1 MRPHFH
7 FFSCSQDDSKLFKA
21 LIDYST
27 EIIGEKEEII
37 MATLQD
43 QLLIKGMRLRN
54 RLAMPPLTTNYGTPE
69 GIVTEGI
76 IQFYKERSRDVGLVI
91 VEASAVRADGLILQG
106 SLGLWKDGQVAGMAR
121 LADAIKKLG
130 AAAVVQIN
138 HAGAR
143 GFPSG
148 GEMQGA
154 SPSGFAFR
162 PDVVPLTMSSSQID
176 RMVVDFT
183 DAAVRAADAG
193 FDGVEIHGAHFYLI
207 SQFLSPLTNQR
218 NDRYGGDARARATFA
233 LEVVRAAR
241 EKLGRRFPIFFRFN
255 AVEKVEGGQTLE
267 DALEVSRLLAN
278 EGVDVLNVSLVA
290 SSSWNEVDGQRFLVA
305 SSALPKEQPAGAN
318 VSLAAAV
325 KEATD
330 LPVIAVGKL
339 GEGDVAVESVRDLP
353 IDIVAIGRQM
363 IADPDAAG
371 KILAGKSSEIVPCEE
386 CMTCFATIGRGKPM
400 ACKVNRNLPGTSEIG
415 EPR

>member
-1 MRPHFH
+1 
-7 FFSCSQDDSKLFKA
+7 
-21 LIDYST
+21 
-27 EIIGEKEEII
+27 
-37 MATLQD
+37 MATLRD
-43 QLLIKGMRLRN
+43 EVVINGMRLRN
-54 RLAMPPLTTNYGTPE
+54 RIALPPLTTNYGGSE
-69 GIVTEGI
+69 GIVTEDI
-76 IQFYKERSRDVGLVI
+76 IQFYKERSKDVGLVI
-91 VEASAVRADGLILQG
+91 VEASAVRADGRILPG
-106 SLGLWKDGQVAGMAR
+106 SLGLWEDGQVGGMTR
-121 LADAIKKLG
+121 LADSIKKLG
-130 AAAVVQIN
+130 PAAVVQIN

-162 PDVVPLTMSSSQID
+162 PDVAPLTVSPTQID
-176 RMVVDFT
+176 RMVTDFAN
-183 DAAVRAADAG
+183 AAGRAAEVG

-218 NDRYGGDARARATFA
+218 NDRYGGDARARASFA
-233 LEVVRAAR
+233 LEVVKAAR
-241 EKLGRRFPIFFRFN
+241 ERLGRSYPILFRFN

-267 DALEVSRLLAN
+267 DALAVSRLLAD
-278 EGVDVLNVSLVA
+278 EGVDALHVSLVA

-325 KEATD
+325 KEATS

-339 GEGDVAVESVRDLP
+339 GEGDVADKSVRESA

-363 IADPDAAG
+363 IADPDTAG
-371 KILAGKSSEIVPCEE
+371 KILSGKSSEIVACEE
-386 CMTCFATIGRGKPM
+386 CMTCFATTGRGKPM
-400 ACKVNRNLPGTSEIG
+400 ACKVNRNPPGT
-415 EPR
+415 PRSA